1 MKLAK
6 RKMLIVLIDLTDTHG
21 EQPLY
26 EAIVHTLER
35 HGMAGATVTTGVMGY
50 GRHRQIHRKGLFGMS
65 DEKPVTITCIDDG
78 QKIEAVL
85 PVIAPMVKEGLVAV
99 QDIEVLEQ

>member
-1 MKLAK
+1 
-6 RKMLIVLIDLTDTHG
+6 
-21 EQPLY
+21 
-26 EAIVHTLER
+26 
-35 HGMAGATVTTGVMGY
+35 
-50 GRHRQIHRKGLFGMS
+50 MS